1 MEIKIKDISYPSY
14 LGFDAIH
21 YLDLTYFVDMQGM
34 KLGFGI
40 ASVITQLKARNV
52 LAIYNMIKAG
62 TNTLASKPSNIDI
75 EEFLGALSEKQF
87 DDLCEEFVEELKKQP
102 LTRVSAIKM
111 SKEKKETK
119 TETKKD

>member
-1 MEIKIKDISYPSY
+1 MEIKIKDVSYPIY
-14 LGFDAIH
+14 LGFDAIN
-21 YLDLTYFVDMQGM
+21 YLDVTYFVDMQGM

-62 TNTLASKPSNIDI
+62 TNTLPSKPSNCDI
-75 EEFLGALSEKQF
+75 EEFLGSLNEKQF
-87 DDLCEEFVEELKKQP
+87 DDLCEEFVSELKKQP
-102 LTRVSAIKM
+102 LTRVTANKM
-111 SKEKKETK
+111 TKEK